1 MRWNKRWNWLFEWGL
16 RQQFVRSIFAL
27 ACRLYR
33 ASLRWL
39 CRLSSAR
46 PWRTTRVWWSSGWVR
61 LAEDAS
67 LQAGNAP
74 SAPGDLDA
82 ALGVLTGS
90 GYLAGVADQAGKVTP
105 LAEMKVDELRELA
118 LQMGIPEAAKL
129 KKAELVTAIAATEVQ
144 YPVKD
149 EQSSGQNGEQ

>member
-1 MRWNKRWNWLFEWGL
+1 MEQEMELAIRVGIYCQTGSTVRQVYFRAGL
-16 RQQFVRSIFAL
+16 PIVPGKSEMVVSPEQCATL
-27 ACRLYR
+27 ENDPRL
-33 ASLRWL
+33 
-39 CRLSSAR
+39 
-46 PWRTTRVWWSSGWVR
+46 VVVR
-61 LAEDAS
+61 LAENAS
-67 LQAGNAP
+67 LQASDAP

-90 GYLAGVADQAGKVTP
+90 GYLAGVATLAGKVTP

-118 LQMGIPEAAKL
+118 VQMGIPEATKL
-129 KKAELVTAIAATEVQ
+129 KKAELVTAIAATDVQ

>member
-1 MRWNKRWNWLFEWGL
+1 MEQEMELAIRVGIYCQTGSTVRQVYFRAGL
-16 RQQFVRSIFAL
+16 PIVPGKSEMVVSPEQCATL
-27 ACRLYR
+27 ENDPRL
-33 ASLRWL
+33 
-39 CRLSSAR
+39 
-46 PWRTTRVWWSSGWVR
+46 VVVR

-82 ALGVLTGS
+82 ALGGLTGS

-118 LQMGIPEAAKL
+118 VQMGIPEAAKL

>member
-1 MRWNKRWNWLFEWGL
+1 MVVSPEQCATLENDP
-16 RQQFVRSIFAL
+16 
-27 ACRLYR
+27 RL
-33 ASLRWL
+33 
-39 CRLSSAR
+39 
-46 PWRTTRVWWSSGWVR
+46 VVVR
-61 LAEDAS
+61 LAENAS
-67 LQAGNAP
+67 LQASDAP

-82 ALGVLTGS
+82 TLGVLTGS
-90 GYLAGVADQAGKVTP
+90 GYLAGVATLAGKVTP

-118 LQMGIPEAAKL
+118 VQMGIPEATKL

>member
-1 MRWNKRWNWLFEWGL
+1 MELAIRVGITSTVRQVYFRAGL
-16 RQQFVRSIFAL
+16 PIVPGKSEMVVSPEQCATL
-27 ACRLYR
+27 ENDPRL
-33 ASLRWL
+33 
-39 CRLSSAR
+39 
-46 PWRTTRVWWSSGWVR
+46 VVVR
-61 LAEDAS
+61 LAENAS
-67 LQAGNAP
+67 LQASDAP

-82 ALGVLTGS
+82 TLGVLTGS
-90 GYLAGVADQAGKVTP
+90 GYLAGVATAGKVTP

-118 LQMGIPEAAKL
+118 VQMGIPEATKL